1 MYINREGYHHEKAV
15 FYVQNVPHPLRRHL
29 PAPGYLN
36 LGPDSQWRHRRSFAR
51 HRADQRQ
58 HQRHRHHLPLHRH
71 PRHGIQL
78 PKRIPATDQAGET
91 VIDSTVFT
99 VDEADL
105 HLLDDPRLNDWVEVV
120 ETNTLENDNVEVL
133 FYIAVPGDLPTG
145 DYEFTAITD
154 GLDLDIGTTV
164 LHFIIK

>member
-1 MYINREGYHHEKAV
+1 MKKPFSMSRTFLILYATIC
-15 FYVQNVPHPLRRHL
+15 
-29 PAPGYLN
+29 
-36 LGPDSQWRHRRSFAR
+36 
-51 HRADQRQ
+51 
-58 HQRHRHHLPLHRH
+58 LPLVILILVLTANGATAEGM
-71 PRHGIQL
+71 PGIEPTSVSISDTATIYHFTATRGTEFNYSVLL
-78 PKRIPATDQAGET
+78 PKRIPATGQAGET

-133 FYIAVPGDLPTG
+133 FYIAVPGDLPAG